1 MGTAKHGRHKRTEKY
16 AYYTTNF
23 SSCIVLKT
31 SPILYLILFSS
42 ESSLNTYVWQWTLY
56 VPVPGRY
63 WQLMACLQTVYIQIQ
78 QLLDR
83 LNPCPHGVI
92 LTITL
97 LIAILII
104 LRVILNITLLPVEQ
118 AMISLKWRAVRDQH

>member
-1 MGTAKHGRHKRTEKY
+1 M
-16 AYYTTNF
+16 
-23 SSCIVLKT
+23 
-31 SPILYLILFSS
+31 
-42 ESSLNTYVWQWTLY
+42 
-56 VPVPGRY
+56 PVPGRYWSDVPSIGPVQARY